1 MNLQVLAVFR
11 RPYAKMGF
19 AERRGSYRVIV
30 CRSCEIALPDGTK
43 RCPMCQRNLMFP
55 RLLVI
60 GGILVAFGLLGVFL
74 WGSGKLKN
82 RIDRDQYSSE
92 EVLKATQSLVVQNP
106 AVRNPVGFST
116 IEQTTV
122 EHWDGRRWRVSGYID
137 RRPGPGVKVRT
148 LYFAVVLSNGK
159 NWNLED
165 LQLQSMEFGGGPK
178 SHN

>member
-1 MNLQVLAVFR
+1 M
-11 RPYAKMGF
+11 
-19 AERRGSYRVIV
+19 IV
-30 CRSCEIALPDGTK
+30 CRSCEFALPDGTK

-60 GGILVAFGLLGVFL
+60 GGILIVFGLLGAFL

-82 RIDRDQYSSE
+82 RIDRNQFSSE
-92 EVLKATQSLVVQNP
+92 EVLKATQSLVAQNP

-137 RRPGPGVKVRT
+137 SRPGPDVKVRT
-148 LYFAVVLSNGK
+148 LYFAVVLNTGK

-165 LQLQSMEFGGGPK
+165 LQLQSMEFGGNPK
-178 SHN
+178 NHRN